1 MIGRVRAA
9 LIASGLAVALLV
21 PSAPAGA
28 ALPLS
33 ASLSVLHVADGV
45 EAAQV
50 VDVYAGSM
58 RIMDDLRPGEL
69 RAVRITRG
77 QYTVQVF
84 PDGQDPQSSAP
95 LTTIAGLRLTEQANV
110 TVAIHRAPD
119 GSVTATDFTNNTLRN
134 PPAQGRVTIRH
145 VALAPALD
153 IQLGDARTVRSLTN
167 SDEIILRGL
176 RGDQL
181 TEVLQSDSAAVLL
194 TQRRI
199 PIARPVNTVVYI
211 WGSAPDGL
219 RMALQPIPVGTAR

>member
-28 ALPLS
+28 TLPLS
-33 ASLSVLHVADGV
+33 ASLSVLHVADGI

-58 RIMDDLRPGEL
+58 RIMDDLRTGEL

-77 QYTVQVF
+77 QYTVRVF
-84 PDGQDPQSSAP
+84 PDGQDPRSTQP
-95 LTTIAGLRLTEQANV
+95 LTTIEGLRLAEQANV
-110 TVAIHRAPD
+110 TVAIHRGQD
-119 GSVTATDFTNNTLRN
+119 GSLRATDFTNNTLRN

-153 IQLGDARTVRSLTN
+153 IQLGNARTVRSLTN
-167 SDEIILRGL
+167 SDEITIRGL

-181 TEVLQSDSAAVLL
+181 TEVLQSDGAAVLL